1 VNAHSDWY
9 NDIVKKIDELKNTL
23 SKREYRRFRL
33 DLLSCVADRVDQ
45 FSSECTQCMSF
56 RQDVPTLVADA
67 GNLAQT
73 GDRQGRK
80 SYHRDMNRI
89 IGHLQRQH
97 KLVNEGYYVG
107 LWMAIG
113 TAIGVAIGAGFEE
126 VGSGIPIG
134 VGIGVAIGIA
144 LDAKAKKEG
153 RILCPRETTRRFSKT
168 ALALLIVVGLLFVA
182 GILAFILFE
191 RMA

>member
-1 VNAHSDWY
+1 MNTRSDWY
-9 NDIVKKIDELKNTL
+9 NDTVKKIDELKNTL
-23 SKREYRRFRL
+23 SQKEYRRFRL

-56 RQDVPTLVADA
+56 RQDVTRLVADA

-73 GDRQGRK
+73 GDREGRK
-80 SYHRDMNRI
+80 SYYRDMNRI

-97 KLVNEGYYVG
+97 KLVTEGYYVG

-113 TAIGVAIGAGFEE
+113 TAIGVAMGAGMDN

-153 RILCPRETTRRFSKT
+153 RILCLRKTTRFSKT
-168 ALALLIVVGLLFVA
+168 ALALLIVAGLLLSA
-182 GILAFILFE
+182 GILAFILFN